1 MKKKLL
7 SLVLAGAM
15 VASTSVS
22 AFAEDRPYEIQPNS
36 PTNAEVE
43 IAGDIESSNG
53 QVLPGTVEVTVP
65 TNASFTVKKDGTIE
79 SGTMTIRNK
88 GKATVSVIASKFIDT
103 TGAKKI
109 DLVKENELDKSNR
122 SKVSLKLTGGEKDI
136 ILTSESNGDSKAA
149 GKMYD
154 ATNDNEI
161 NESKDF
167 VIKKIEANGTLNLQ
181 LKGQGT
187 AYADASS
194 GSDVTNSGDAVN
206 DTFKLILKIKQER
219 NS

>member
-36 PTNAEVE
+36 STNAEVE
-43 IAGDIESSNG
+43 ITGDIESSSG

-103 TGAKKI
+103 TGEKKI
-109 DLVKENELDKSNR
+109 NLVKEDQLVANDRN
-122 SKVSLKLTGGEKDI
+122 KVSLKLTGGEKEI
-136 ILTSESNGDSKAA
+136 ILTSQGNGDNKAA

-154 ATNDNEI
+154 ATNDTEI
-161 NESKDF
+161 NEGSDF
-167 VIKKIEANGTLNLQ
+167 VIKKVEASGTLDLQ

-187 AYADASS
+187 AYAESS
-194 GSDVTNSGDAVN
+194 NSGDAVN

>member
-43 IAGDIESSNG
+43 ITGDIESSNG

-103 TGAKKI
+103 TGEKDI
-109 DLVKENELDKSNR
+109 NLVKENQLDQANR
-122 SKVSLKLTGGEKDI
+122 SKVSLKLTGGEKNI
-136 ILTSESNGDSKAA
+136 ILTSQANGEGKTA

-154 ATNDNEI
+154 ATNDHEI
-161 NESKDF
+161 TENDDF
-167 VIKKIEANGTLNLQ
+167 VIKKVEANGTLNLQ

-187 AYADASS
+187 AYLDASS
-194 GSDVTNSGDAVN
+194 GGVTNSGDAVN

>member
-36 PTNAEVE
+36 STNAEVE
-43 IAGDIESSNG
+43 ITGDIESSSG

-88 GKATVSVIASKFIDT
+88 GKAAVSVIASKFIDT
-103 TGAKKI
+103 TGETKI
-109 DLVKENELDKSNR
+109 NLVKEDQLQANDR
-122 SKVSLKLTGGEKDI
+122 SKVSLKLTGGDKDI
-136 ILTSESNGDSKAA
+136 ILTSQANGDNKAA

-154 ATNDNEI
+154 ATNNNEI
-161 NESKDF
+161 NEGNDF
-167 VIKKIEANGTLNLQ
+167 VIKKVEASGTLNLQ
-181 LKGQGT
+181 LKGKG
-187 AYADASS
+187 AVYGESS
-194 GSDVTNSGDAVN
+194 ISGDAVN

-219 NS
+219 NI